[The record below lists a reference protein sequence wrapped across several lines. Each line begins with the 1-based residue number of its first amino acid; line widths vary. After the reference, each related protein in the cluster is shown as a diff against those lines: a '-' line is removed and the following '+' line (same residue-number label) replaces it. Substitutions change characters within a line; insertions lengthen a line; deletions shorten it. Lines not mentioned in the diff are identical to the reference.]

1 DSIRSAFNDIV
12 ITDAMLRRVGPAVN
26 SARSIFLYGP
36 PGNGKTTIAERMAR
50 LLGGNVYLPH
60 AIYADGQIIRSYDEI
75 NHKAVSD
82 TQRLCTNNESAR
94 RDTRWVFCQRP

>member
-1 DSIRSAFNDIV
+1 MTYIETVHQQAIGSISVQQGTIRDAFGDIV

-50 LLGGNVYLPH
+50 LLGGSVYLPH
-60 AIYADGQIIRSYDEI
+60 AIFADGQIIR
-75 NHKAVSD
+75 
-82 TQRLCTNNESAR
+82 
-94 RDTRWVFCQRP
+94 